1 MKAKVVEKLMKS
13 IGLPY
18 AYYSWPEGA
27 APDLPYVVYY
37 FPTGST
43 EAADNTV
50 WNGVLA
56 LNIELYTNKRSAG
69 VESKIETALAKYDL
83 PFTRSES
90 YLNEERM
97 FEVLY
102 ETEVIADGTN

>member
-1 MKAKVVEKLMKS
+1 MKAKIVEKLMKS
-13 IGLPY
+13 IDLPF

-37 FPTGST
+37 FPAGST

-50 WNGVLA
+50 WSGILA
-56 LNIELYTNKRSAG
+56 LNIELYTSKRSAAI
-69 VESKIETALAKYDL
+69 EAKIEMALIKNDI
-83 PFTRSES
+83 PFTRTET
-90 YLNEERM
+90 YLHDEHM

-102 ETEVIADGTN
+102 EAEVIADGTN